1 MSSYH
6 QKRAHELYSHFTL
19 LTFSLPVLINRIVAS
34 GKLVVLHFINCEI
47 RFFKIVPNRMNRQSH
62 IALSFYI
69 FNTVES
75 HTIYNSKSTWRGS
88 GMCCDV
94 LSELLSKFKELLIKH
109 SCFVDWNL

>member
-1 MSSYH
+1 M
-6 QKRAHELYSHFTL
+6 
-19 LTFSLPVLINRIVAS
+19 LINRTVAS

-62 IALSFYI
+62 IALSFHI

-75 HTIYNSKSTWRGS
+75 HTIYNSKSTSWRGS
-88 GMCCDV
+88 GRCYNV
-94 LSELLSKFKELLIKH
+94 LSELLSKFKELIKH